1 MKKTKG
7 KVELR
12 YYDVPQNEFLIA
24 LQGDHWKRRYGS
36 ENSLMHFHNLMEIG
50 VCHYGSGVLLLEQ
63 ESHPYHAGM
72 ISVIPPN
79 YPHNTVSREQT
90 ESYWE
95 YLFVDVE
102 KILQAMYPDDL
113 LFQQKML
120 EKVNQKAYLGRE
132 SDAAELAALVH
143 TILEEIRQK
152 RDVLYKESVRGL
164 SLALLIQIVRI
175 NSGSALLS
183 EGGLRQKRG
192 GFDQVRPALEY
203 IRSHYAQP
211 MKISEI
217 ASVCHISESHFR
229 RLFEENIG
237 MTPVEYL
244 NQVRIRKA
252 CDLIKKTGN
261 SMEEIA
267 VKVGFTTT
275 STFNR
280 NFKRIT
286 GTSPYQWK
294 KQPDNYESRLAEY
307 NVLIEKGW

>member
-1 MKKTKG
+1 MKKVKG

-12 YYDVPQNEFLIA
+12 YYDIPQNEFLIA
-24 LQGDHWKRRYGS
+24 LQGDYWRRKYGTKDDP
-36 ENSLMHFHNLMEIG
+36 MHFHNLMEIG
-50 VCHYGSGVLLLEQ
+50 ICRSGNGEMVMEQ
-63 ESHPYHAGM
+63 ESYPYHAGM

-79 YPHNTVSREQT
+79 YPHNTISGGE
-90 ESYWE
+90 ENFWE

-102 KILQAMYPDDL
+102 KILQTMYPDDL

-120 EKVNQKAYLGRE
+120 ERINYKAFLGE
-132 SDAAELAALVH
+132 G
-143 TILEEIRQK
+143 EEIRGLSEIVCMIQEEIRRK
-152 RDVLYKESVRGL
+152 QDLLYRESVRGL
-164 SLALLIQIVRI
+164 ALALLVQISRLQGDNSFVLEEIQ
-175 NSGSALLS
+175 
-183 EGGLRQKRG
+183 QKKG

-203 IRSHYAQP
+203 IRNHYASP

-229 RLFEENIG
+229 RLFEESIG

-244 NQVRIRKA
+244 NQVRVRKA

-294 KQPDNYESRLAEY
+294 KQPDNYESRLTEC
-307 NVLIEKGW
+307 NILIEKGW

>member
-1 MKKTKG
+1 M
-7 KVELR
+7 
-12 YYDVPQNEFLIA
+12 A
-24 LQGDHWKRRYGS
+24 
-36 ENSLMHFHNLMEIG
+36 M
-50 VCHYGSGVLLLEQ
+50 EQ
-63 ESHPYHAGM
+63 ESWPYHESM

-79 YPHNTVSREQT
+79 YPHNTISEEDA
-90 ESYWE
+90 ESFWE

-102 KILQAMYPDDL
+102 KILQSMYPDDI

-120 EKVNQKAYLGRE
+120 ERINHKAYLGDE
-132 SDAAELAALVH
+132 AEVPELAAMVRA
-143 TILEEIRQK
+143 ILEETRRK
-152 RDVLYKESVRGL
+152 RDSLYKESIRGL
-164 SLALLIQIVRI
+164 SLALLIQVARI
-175 NSGSALLS
+175 HSDNTFLP
-183 EGGLRQKRG
+183 EELRQKRG

-203 IRSHYAQP
+203 IRNHYATP

-229 RLFEENIG
+229 RLFEDNIG

-294 KQPDNYESRLAEY
+294 KQPDNYESRLAQCSI
-307 NVLIEKGW
+307 LIEKGW

>member
-1 MKKTKG
+1 MKKAKG

-12 YYDVPQNEFLIA
+12 YYDIPQNEFLIA
-24 LQGDHWKRRYGS
+24 LQGDYWKRQYGTKD
-36 ENSLMHFHNLMEIG
+36 SLMHFHNLMEIG
-50 VCHYGSGVLLLEQ
+50 ICHYGTGEMAMEQ
-63 ESHPYHAGM
+63 ETWPYHEGM

-79 YPHNTVSREQT
+79 YPHNTISREDA
-90 ESYWE
+90 ESFWE

-102 KILQAMYPDDL
+102 KILQSMYPDDI

-120 EKVNQKAYLGRE
+120 ERINHKAYLGTE
-132 SDAAELAALVH
+132 EEVPELASMVRS
-143 TILEEIRQK
+143 ILEETRRK
-152 RDVLYKESVRGL
+152 RDSLYRESIRGL
-164 SLALLIQIVRI
+164 SLALLVQVARI
-175 NSGSALLS
+175 HSDSTFLP
-183 EGGLRQKRG
+183 EEIRQKRG

-203 IRSHYAQP
+203 IRNHYATP

-294 KQPDNYESRLAEY
+294 KQPDNYESRLAECSI
-307 NVLIEKGW
+307 LIEKGW

>member
-1 MKKTKG
+1 MKKEKE

-12 YYDVPQNEFLIA
+12 YYDVPQNEFLLV
-24 LQGDHWKRRYGS
+24 LQGGDWKRKYGS
-36 ENSLMHFHNLMEIG
+36 KDSPLHFHNLMEIG
-50 VCHYGSGVLLLEQ
+50 VCRYGKGILKMENDDL
-63 ESHPYHAGM
+63 PYQPGM
-72 ISVIPPN
+72 ISVIPTN
-79 YPHNTVSREQT
+79 YPHNTLSTEGT

-95 YLFVDVE
+95 YLFVDPE
-102 KILQAMYPDDL
+102 KILQSMYPDDI

-120 EKVNQKAYLGRE
+120 EKVNRKPFFGNE
-132 SDAAELAALVH
+132 KTVPELADIVH
-143 TILEEIRQK
+143 AILDETRSKKDQ
-152 RDVLYKESVRGL
+152 LYKECIRGL
-164 SLALLIQIVRI
+164 SLALLINVARMDT
-175 NSGSALLS
+175 GSSQMS
-183 EGGLRQKRG
+183 EGVRLKS
-192 GFDQVRPALEY
+192 GFDQVRPALDY
-203 IRSHYAQP
+203 IREHYASP

-217 ASVCHISESHFR
+217 ASVCHVSESHFR
-229 RLFEENIG
+229 RLFEEIIG

-252 CDLIKKTGN
+252 CDLIKKTGY

-294 KQPDNYESRLAEY
+294 KQPENFESRLSKF
-307 NVLIEKGW
+307 NIMVEKGW

>member
-1 MKKTKG
+1 MKKAKK

-12 YYDVPQNEFLIA
+12 YYDIPQNEFLIA
-24 LQGDHWKRRYGS
+24 LWGDYWKRQYGT
-36 ENSLMHFHNLMEIG
+36 EGSLIHFHNLMEIG
-50 VCHYGSGVLLLEQ
+50 ICHYGIGEMVMEQ
-63 ESHPYHAGM
+63 ETLPYHEGM
-72 ISVIPPN
+72 ITVIPPN
-79 YPHNTVSREQT
+79 YPHNTISRENK
-90 ESYWE
+90 ESFWE

-102 KILQAMYPDDL
+102 KILQSMYPDDI

-120 EKVNQKAYLGRE
+120 EKINHKAYLGTE
-132 SDAAELAALVH
+132 EEVPELASIVRS
-143 TILEEIRQK
+143 ILEETCRK
-152 RDVLYKESVRGL
+152 RDYLYRESIRGL
-164 SLALLIQIVRI
+164 SLALLVQVARI
-175 NSGSALLS
+175 HPDSTSFP
-183 EGGLRQKRG
+183 EEIRQKKG
-192 GFDQVRPALEY
+192 GFEQVRPALDY
-203 IRSHYAQP
+203 IRGHYAFP

-244 NQVRIRKA
+244 NRVRVHKA

-280 NFKRIT
+280 NFKRIM
-286 GTSPYQWK
+286 GTSPCQWK
-294 KQPDNYESRLAEY
+294 KQPDNYESRLTECRI
-307 NVLIEKGW
+307 LIEKGW

>member
-1 MKKTKG
+1 MAAG
-7 KVELR
+7 
-12 YYDVPQNEFLIA
+12 F
-24 LQGDHWKRRYGS
+24 
-36 ENSLMHFHNLMEIG
+36 
-50 VCHYGSGVLLLEQ
+50 CCLEQ

-152 RDVLYKESVRGL
+152 RDVLYKESVCAAFR
-164 SLALLIQIVRI
+164 LALLIQIVRI

-183 EGGLRQKRG
+183 EGGASAEKR
-192 GFDQVRPALEY
+192 
-203 IRSHYAQP
+203 
-211 MKISEI
+211 
-217 ASVCHISESHFR
+217 
-229 RLFEENIG
+229 
-237 MTPVEYL
+237 
-244 NQVRIRKA
+244 RI
-252 CDLIKKTGN
+252 
-261 SMEEIA
+261 
-267 VKVGFTTT
+267 
-275 STFNR
+275 
-280 NFKRIT
+280 
-286 GTSPYQWK
+286 
-294 KQPDNYESRLAEY
+294 
-307 NVLIEKGW
+307 